1 MDKAMNFIKLVKEE
15 LEPTLYGE
23 FREIIINE
31 FLKPEQDPAAILA
44 AVEKMKRLLE
54 GHNRLLGEFNVF
66 LGKERNSSKD
76 EHIAGRVNGDVSE
89 GYDGFNGASIND
101 KKHFESSLDLGNNSE
116 LYESIERPTKK
127 SKTKKTA
134 NQDKAKPSKTPYISQ
149 FDGGQF
155 SSSTIYAKDSMNSS
169 SSMEDLTP
177 APIEVLNDSAEGD
190 LSMEVMENYTSDGID
205 QQHLTRTYISDVK
218 TRLQHTPA
226 TMAYFMEIL
235 RQYTMQQN
243 ADGVNIAFD
252 RISKLTSP

>member
-54 GHNRLLGEFNVF
+54 GHNRLLGEFDVF
-66 LGKERNSSKD
+66 LGKKSNSSGD
-76 EHIAGRVNGDVSE
+76 GQGDVSE
-89 GYDGFNGASIND
+89 GYDGLNGEIIND
-101 KKHFESSLDLGNNSE
+101 KKHFDGSLDLGNNSE

-149 FDGGQF
+149 FDGGQ
-155 SSSTIYAKDSMNSS
+155 SSSSMIYAKHNFMKSS
-169 SSMEDLTP
+169 SSMEDP
-177 APIEVLNDSAEGD
+177 APSEDLNDSAEGD
-190 LSMEVMENYTSDGID
+190 SSMEVLENYTSNGID
-205 QQHLTRTYISDVK
+205 QQHLTRTYISEVK
-218 TRLQHTPA
+218 SRLQQTPA

-235 RQYTMQQN
+235 RQYTMEQN

-252 RISKLTSP
+252 RISKLFVPDYMVK